1 MAKAET
7 EPVQGPSEQEAAK
20 QAEPKTSQGRVIT
33 EDYAV
38 ALFNFLAT
46 QKFADVDALVQGL
59 RGAQVVT
66 LTEGPTE

>member
-1 MAKAET
+1 MARAEA
-7 EPVQGPSEQEAAK
+7 EKVQGPSEQEAAK

-46 QKFADVDALVQGL
+46 QKI
-59 RGAQVVT
+59 RMN
-66 LTEGPTE
+66 